1 MSDADVI
8 VVGSGHNGLTAALR
22 LARAGWRVIV
32 LERNAVIGGAVRTA
46 EVTRPGY
53 RHDLYAT
60 NLSLFKSSLVWREHQ
75 AELEAAG
82 LRFIT
87 CHEAFASVYRDGR
100 AVRVSTDA
108 ARTASEFARCSPAD
122 RDGWEKVVAIY
133 RRVAPH
139 ILPLTNMP
147 LPSVAAARQLATA
160 AWRLRGG
167 LLDLRDTVLASSRR
181 FVDRFFR
188 TEEAKGALLP
198 WAFHLDFPPDIP
210 GGAAFAF
217 VSSVSG
223 HLNGLLLAQG
233 GAEAIVTAL
242 GRLIAAHGGVIHTG
256 TEVSEILVKNGR
268 AVGVRTTAGE
278 VITATRTVIANVTP
292 PVLFGRL
299 LASAPVPQRLRAAAD
314 RFRYG
319 PGVFM
324 VHLALSRPVEWAAGD
339 DLWRYN
345 YVHLN
350 GRADEIATTYAQCE
364 RGLLPSRA
372 MMVVAQPTHAD
383 PSRAPP
389 GCAAIRLQ
397 VRAVPARIAGDASD
411 TIRGRDWASVK
422 DAFAERVIEQLA
434 EHAPGLRDL
443 ILARHVMSPEDFERE
458 NPNLIGGD
466 CVSGS
471 HHLDQ
476 NYLARPF
483 RRWTRY
489 RTPIEGL
496 VMIGASTWPGG
507 GVNAASGFLA
517 AEDLLMADLRGTAGA
532 PR

>member
-60 NLSLFKSSLVWREHQ
+60 NLSLFESSLVWREHQ

-181 FVDRFFR
+181 FVDRCRLVQASLDLPALTTDIIVGFPGE
-188 TEEAKGALLP
+188 TEADFLETCAVAKEIGFSKIHVFSYSP
-198 WAFHLDFPPDIP
+198 RKGTP
-210 GGAAFAF
+210 AAEFADQ
-217 VSSVSG
+217 VP
-223 HLNGLLLAQG
+223 
-233 GAEAIVTAL
+233 AEVVAD
-242 GRLIAAHGGVIHTG
+242 R
-256 TEVSEILVKNGR
+256 R
-268 AVGVRTTAGE
+268 A
-278 VITATRTVIANVTP
+278 
-292 PVLFGRL
+292 RL
-299 LASAPVPQRLRAAAD
+299 LALEASLRRRYYERLIGRPLQVLLE
-314 RFRYG
+314 G
-319 PGVFM
+319 PGERPGAMIGTACRYV
-324 VHLALSRPVEWAAGD
+324 PVEVAA
-339 DLWRYN
+339 
-345 YVHLN
+345 
-350 GRADEIATTYAQCE
+350 
-364 RGLLPSRA
+364 PS
-372 MMVVAQPTHAD
+372 
-383 PSRAPP
+383 S
-389 GCAAIRLQ
+389 L
-397 VRAVPARIAGDASD
+397 
-411 TIRGRDWASVK
+411 RGRFTLVWPQS
-422 DAFAERVIEQLA
+422 LA
-434 EHAPGLRDL
+434 DDR
-443 ILARHVMSPEDFERE
+443 
-458 NPNLIGGD
+458 
-466 CVSGS
+466 
-471 HHLDQ
+471 
-476 NYLARPF
+476 
-483 RRWTRY
+483 
-489 RTPIEGL
+489 
-496 VMIGASTWPGG
+496 
-507 GVNAASGFLA
+507 
-517 AEDLLMADLRGTAGA
+517 LLG
-532 PR
+532 